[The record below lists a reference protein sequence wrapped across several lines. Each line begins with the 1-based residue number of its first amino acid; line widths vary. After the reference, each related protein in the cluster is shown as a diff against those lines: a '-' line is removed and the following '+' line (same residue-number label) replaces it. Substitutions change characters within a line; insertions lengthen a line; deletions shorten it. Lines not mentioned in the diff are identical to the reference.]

1 MEIKTEN
8 GSKNNSSDEAVQRLL
23 RRYYKHLTDL
33 GIETVERGTRLQHAK
48 WMCLKAEGHED
59 SGKMNRWLGW
69 IQGWLV
75 AENVYGLDEIIVQ
88 TREEMK
94 SI

>member
-1 MEIKTEN
+1 MVIGTEN
-8 GSKNNSSDEAVQRLL
+8 EYKNSSSDDAVRRLL

-59 SGKMNRWLGW
+59 SGKINRWLGW
-69 IQGWLV
+69 IQAWLA
-75 AENVYGLDEIIVQ
+75 AENVYGLTEIIDH
-88 TREEMK
+88 TREELK
-94 SI
+94 RI